1 MWRISLVSGVGGARP
16 RYFIL
21 NRFVMSHVV
30 RSVGSAGQT
39 ARLPLPRAVSV
50 PANRREHLPPTV
62 VARIIPASARK
73 LFKYSLVHRKM
84 MEGFAVRMAVRSGPD
99 MLRTCSGRGVAGG
112 RGAGAGREQAD
123 AGPKWHPAPPP
134 GAPQVRAGSCKGQ
147 AGGLQGCSPDGAGR
161 PHLQGPCWPCCRD
174 GAAVEGRGPW
184 ALLQTAELGL

>member
-1 MWRISLVSGVGGARP
+1 MSGVGGARP

-84 MEGFAVRMAVRSGPD
+84 MEGFAVRMAIIRGGTRSPEKAKEYAHIYLGGD
-99 MLRTCSGRGVAGG
+99 GEACS
-112 RGAGAGREQAD
+112 
-123 AGPKWHPAPPP
+123 H
-134 GAPQVRAGSCKGQ
+134 
-147 AGGLQGCSPDGAGR
+147 R
-161 PHLQGPCWPCCRD
+161 PVLCCGHLPC
-174 GAAVEGRGPW
+174 
-184 ALLQTAELGL
+184 L